1 MIEVNLNAK
10 SIEEG
15 LLQIQEHL
23 GGNISER
30 WGEYTLV
37 FDNSIA
43 KGCIRC
49 ISFDWGV
56 SLLELDALFS
66 EDLCV
71 TYDNTYSNPIHFSY
85 CSRGYYK
92 TQFDNEDIFHTIN
105 QYHSS
110 ITVCKRNQR
119 QMNLFPKNIRVIN
132 NDIRIVR
139 KEFLKRQNN
148 QLTALNK
155 KLHKIFSDDLHEF
168 EFAYYSPIHLRME
181 DFVKKLRDLDTKGMI
196 RVLQIESEIYHLLSM
211 HIARHDRHENN
222 EKLPNSLHKEELE
235 IIRRYAKKI
244 LADPSLSY
252 NLDQISRD
260 SGLSQAKLQE
270 GFKFLYARTVTEY
283 IRHTR
288 LEAARNLMNTT
299 DLNIS
304 QIVYTIGFTSRS
316 YFSKIFKEKY
326 TITPHE
332 FKKQVVV
339 MRTDDE
345 EIAEG

>member
-10 SIEEG
+10 SIEEA
-15 LLQIQEHL
+15 LSQMQIYL
-23 GGNISER
+23 GGSISER
-30 WGEYTLV
+30 WGEYTLI
-37 FDNSIA
+37 FDNEIA

-49 ISFDWGV
+49 IGFDWGV
-56 SLLELDALFS
+56 SLFEIDALFFEEVFIIS
-66 EDLCV
+66 E
-71 TYDNTYSNPIHFSY
+71 NEHSNPIYFSY
-85 CSRGYYK
+85 CSKGYYK
-92 TQFDNEDIFHTIN
+92 NKFDNEDTFHTIK

-110 ITVCKRNQR
+110 ITVCKKDQSRITS
-119 QMNLFPKNIRVIN
+119 FPINIHIIN
-132 NDIRIVR
+132 NDIRVVR
-139 KEFLKRQNN
+139 KEFLKRRNN
-148 QLTALNK
+148 QLSALNEN
-155 KLHKIFSDDLHEF
+155 LYKIFADDLQEL

-181 DFVKKLRDLDTKGMI
+181 DFVKNLRDIESIGII

-222 EKLPNSLHKEELE
+222 EVVPTSLLKEELAMV
-235 IIRRYAKKI
+235 RRYAKKI

-270 GFKFLYARTVTEY
+270 GFKFLFARTVTEY

-288 LEAARNLMNTT
+288 LEAARDLMNTT

-326 TITPHE
+326 NITPHE

-339 MRTDDE
+339 VREDDE
-345 EIAEG
+345 EIAKT